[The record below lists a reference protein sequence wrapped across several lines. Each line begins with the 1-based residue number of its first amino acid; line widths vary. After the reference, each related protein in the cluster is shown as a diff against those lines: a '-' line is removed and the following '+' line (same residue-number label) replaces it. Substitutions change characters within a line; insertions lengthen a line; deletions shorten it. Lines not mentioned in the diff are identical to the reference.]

1 MRRKT
6 SKLNYTEKS
15 EMKLY
20 ESAVRKPISTILIF
34 VGVMVFGL
42 FSLNNLAID
51 MYPEMEMPAISVITT
66 YQGANATDIETNV
79 TRILED
85 NLNTVNNLKKITSKS
100 SDNVSLITLEFE
112 WGSDLN
118 EASNDIRDVVNRVR
132 SLLPDDADDP
142 SIFKFS
148 SSMIPVMVLSV
159 TADESYNG
167 LEKLLD
173 EQLVNRLNRIDGVG
187 SVSMMGAPERE
198 VQVNLD
204 PRKMEA
210 YNLTVEQIGGV
221 IASENVNI
229 PAGTLD
235 IGNNTINVKTDGE
248 FATSDDLYSVLIGSA
263 AGRDIYLR
271 DVAVIKDTL
280 EKETLDERINGS
292 KGVRVVVQKQS
303 GSNTV
308 NIVNKVTKD
317 LPELQKN
324 LPKDIQ
330 IDVLMDSSDNI
341 RDSISSLSETI
352 MFAFL
357 FVILVV
363 LFFLGRWR
371 ATFIICITIPISLIS
386 GFIYLYL
393 TGSTLNIISLSSL
406 SIAIGMVV
414 DDAIVVLENITT
426 HIEKGS
432 SPKEASIYGTN
443 EVWLSVIATTLTVVA
458 VFLPLTLVSGMAGIM
473 FRELGWMVSI
483 IVTVSTITAISL
495 TPMLSSKMLKK
506 EYVHD
511 YKGLGIIFKPV
522 DRFLDNLDRWYTS
535 ILTWSVRHRS
545 TIMSSVFV
553 LFGAGIFIAFKVPSD
568 FVPASDNAMIAMKV
582 ELDQNTGVEYTK
594 KVARR
599 IDTMIYGMYPDIEHV
614 STSAGSSSSDNVF
627 SAMNS
632 SGSNIINYTL
642 KFPKSHERK
651 KTIFQMSD
659 ELRTM
664 LSNIPEVKRSTVSP
678 GGSSGGGGGLG
689 SSSNVEVKVYGYD
702 FDRTNNIAADL
713 KSKMEKLDGA
723 RDVIISRED
732 MRPEYNVKLDRNRL
746 AFYGLNSATV
756 STSIRNRINGYTS
769 SKYRED
775 GDEYDIVV
783 RYDEPF
789 RTSIEDL
796 ENIIIYNANN
806 KAIRVGDVGTVIEE
820 YAPPAIE
827 RENRQR
833 VVKVTIQLG
842 DGVALGSVVEQVDAV
857 LDNYIVPDDIS
868 IDVGGTLED
877 QREAFWDLGTLF
889 ALIIMLVYIVMATQF
904 ESLMSP
910 FIIMITILL
919 AVPGV
924 FFALYF
930 TNTTLSLMALIGA
943 IMLVGIVVKNG
954 IVMVDYTNLLRER
967 GYGVTQAVIASGK
980 SRLRPVLMT
989 SLTTILGML
998 PMALGIGEGSELWQP
1013 MGISIIGG
1021 LSLSTLLT
1029 LVVVPVM
1036 YSIFGGAGIKR
1047 RRRLMREAYL
1057 NPSTPEA

>member
-1 MRRKT
+1 
-6 SKLNYTEKS
+6 
-15 EMKLY
+15 MKLY
-20 ESAVRKPISTILIF
+20 ESAVRKPISTVLIF

-51 MYPEMEMPAISVITT
+51 MYPEMEFPAISVITT
-66 YQGANATDIETNV
+66 YPGANATDIETNV

-118 EASNDIRDVVNRVR
+118 EASNDIRDAVNRVR
-132 SLLPDDADDP
+132 SLLPDDVDDP

-148 SSMIPVMVLSV
+148 SSMIPVVVLSV

-198 VQVNLD
+198 IQVNLD

-210 YNLTVEQIGGV
+210 YNLTVEQLGGI
-221 IASENVNI
+221 IAAENVNV
-229 PAGTLD
+229 PAGTIDL
-235 IGNNTINVKTDGE
+235 GNNTINVKTDGE
-248 FATSDDLYSVLIGSA
+248 FDSSDDLYGVLVSSY

-271 DVAVIKDTL
+271 DVAVLKDTIQ
-280 EKETLDERINGS
+280 KETLDERINGR
-292 KGVRVVVQKQS
+292 KGVRVIVQKQS

-308 NIVNKVTKD
+308 NIVNKVNEA

-324 LPKDIQ
+324 LPSDIE
-330 IDVLMDSSDNI
+330 ISVLMDGSENI
-341 RDSISSLSETI
+341 RDSINSLSETI

-371 ATFIICITIPISLIS
+371 ATLIVCITIPISLIT
-386 GFIYLYL
+386 GFIYLYI

-432 SPKEASIYGTN
+432 SPKEAAIYGTN

-458 VFLPLTLVSGMAGIM
+458 VFLPLTLVTGMAGIM

-495 TPMLSSKMLKK
+495 TPMLSSKLLKK
-506 EYVHD
+506 EYTHD
-511 YKGLGIIFKPV
+511 YKGLGIIFKPI
-522 DRFLDNLDRWYTS
+522 DRFLDNLDRWYAS
-535 ILTWSVRHRS
+535 ILTWAVRHRA
-545 TIMSSVFV
+545 TIMSGVLV
-553 LFGAGIFIAFKVPSD
+553 LFVAGVFIATKVPSD
-568 FVPASDNAMIAMKV
+568 FVPASDNAIIGMKV

-594 KVARR
+594 KVARQ
-599 IDTMIYGMYPDIEHV
+599 IDTMIYNMYPFVERV
-614 STSAGSSSSDNVF
+614 STSAGSSSSTNAF

-632 SGSNIINYTL
+632 SGTHIINYTI
-642 KFPKSHERK
+642 KFPKSHQREK
-651 KTIFQMSD
+651 SIFQMSD
-659 ELRTM
+659 ELRAELAT
-664 LSNIPEVKRSTVSP
+664 IPEVKRFTVSP
-678 GGSSGGGGGLG
+678 GGSNGGGGLG
-689 SSSNVEVKVYGYD
+689 SSSNIEVKIFGYD
-702 FDRTNNIAADL
+702 FDKTNEIAADL

-746 AFYGLNSATV
+746 AYYGLNSATV
-756 STSIRNRINGYTS
+756 SNAIRNRINGYTA

-775 GDEYDIVV
+775 GDEYDIIV
-783 RYDEPF
+783 RYDEPY
-789 RTSIEDL
+789 RTSIE
-796 ENIIIYNANN
+796 NIEDIILYNPSG
-806 KAIRVGDVGTVIEE
+806 KPIRVGDVGTVIEE
-820 YAPPAIE
+820 YAPPAID

-833 VVKVTIQLG
+833 VVKVTLQLG
-842 DGVALGSVVEQVDAV
+842 DGVALGSVVEQVNAV
-857 LDNYIVPDDIS
+857 LDGYVVPDDVS

-877 QREAFWDLGTLF
+877 QEEAFGDMAVLLV
-889 ALIIMLVYIVMATQF
+889 LIVMLVYIVMATQF
-904 ESLMSP
+904 ESLVSP

-930 TNTTLSLMALIGA
+930 TNTSLSLMALIGA

-967 GYGVTQAVIASGK
+967 GSGITQAVIASGK

-1021 LSLSTLLT
+1021 LTLSTLLT

-1036 YSIFGGAGIKR
+1036 YSIFGGAGVKR
-1047 RRRLMREAYL
+1047 RRKQMRAAYL
-1057 NPSTPEA
+1057 NSSEPAA

>member
-1 MRRKT
+1 
-6 SKLNYTEKS
+6 
-15 EMKLY
+15 MKLY
-20 ESAVRKPISTILIF
+20 ESAVRKPISTVLIF
-34 VGVMVFGL
+34 LGVMAFGL
-42 FSLNNLAID
+42 FSLKNLAVD
-51 MYPEMEMPAISVITT
+51 QYPEMEMPSISVITT
-66 YQGANATDIETNV
+66 YAGANATDIETNV
-79 TRILED
+79 TRVLED
-85 NLNTVNNLKKITSKS
+85 NLNTVNNLKNITSKS

-132 SLLPDDADDP
+132 SLLPDDVDDP

-187 SVSMMGAPERE
+187 AVSMMGAPVRE
-198 VQVNLD
+198 IQVNLD

-210 YNLTVEQIGGV
+210 YNLTVEQLGAIV
-221 IASENVNI
+221 AAENVNI
-229 PAGTLD
+229 PAGTIDL
-235 IGNNTINVKTDGE
+235 GNNTINVKTDGE
-248 FATSDDLYSVLIGSA
+248 FDSSDDLYGILVASYG
-263 AGRDIYLR
+263 GRDIYLR
-271 DVAVIKDTL
+271 DVAMIRDTL
-280 EKETLDERINGS
+280 QKETLDERINGR
-292 KGVRVVVQKQS
+292 KGVRIIVQKQS

-308 NIVNKVTKD
+308 NIVDKLIST
-317 LPELQKN
+317 LPDIQKN
-324 LPKDIQ
+324 LPRDID
-330 IDVLMDSSDNI
+330 ISVLMDGSENI
-341 RDSISSLSETI
+341 RDSIDSLSETI

-371 ATFIICITIPISLIS
+371 ATLIVCITIPISLIT

-426 HIEKGS
+426 HIERGS
-432 SPKEASIYGTN
+432 SPKEAAIYGTN

-483 IVTVSTITAISL
+483 IVTISTVTAISL
-495 TPMLSSKMLKK
+495 TPMLSSKLLRK
-506 EYVHD
+506 EYTHD
-511 YKGLGIIFKPV
+511 YKGLGIIFKPI
-522 DRFLDNLDRWYTS
+522 DRFLDKLDNFYAS
-535 ILTWSVRHRS
+535 ILTWAVRHR
-545 TIMSSVFV
+545 TLVLCVAFV
-553 LFGAGIFIAFKVPSD
+553 LFLSGLFIARKVPTD
-568 FVPASDNAMIAMKV
+568 FVPTSDNAIIGMKV

-599 IDTMIYGMYPDIEHV
+599 IDTMIHEMYPFVERV
-614 STSAGSSSSDNVF
+614 STSAGSSSGSNAF

-632 SGSNIINYTL
+632 SGSHIINYTI
-642 KFPKSHERK
+642 KFPKSHERDK
-651 KTIFQMSD
+651 SIFEMGD
-659 ELRTM
+659 ELRRQLAT
-664 LSNIPEVKRSTVSP
+664 IPEIKRFSVSP
-678 GGSSGGGGGLG
+678 GGSMGGGRGMGAG
-689 SSSNVEVKVYGYD
+689 SNIEVKVFGYD
-702 FDRTNNIAADL
+702 FDKTNDIAADL
-713 KSKMEKLDGA
+713 KRTLEQLDGA

-732 MRPEYNVKLDRNRL
+732 MRPEYNVKLDRSRL
-746 AFYGLNSATV
+746 AYYGLNSATV
-756 STSIRNRINGYTS
+756 SAAIRNRINGYTA

-775 GDEYDIVV
+775 GDEYDIIV
-783 RYDEPF
+783 RYDEPY
-789 RTSIEDL
+789 RTSIEDIEEIL
-796 ENIIIYNANN
+796 LYNSSGNAV
-806 KAIRVGDVGTVIEE
+806 RVGDVGQVVEE

-842 DGVALGSVVEQVDAV
+842 NKVALGSMVEKVNAV
-857 LDNYIVPDDIS
+857 LDNYVVPDDVS
-868 IDVGGTLED
+868 VELGGTLED
-877 QREAFWDLGTLF
+877 QQESFRDMAVLF
-889 ALIIMLVYIVMATQF
+889 VLIVILVYIVMATQF
-904 ESLMSP
+904 ESFVNP

-930 TNTTLSLMALIGA
+930 TGTSLNLMALIGA

-954 IVMVDYTNLLRER
+954 IVMVDYINLLRER
-967 GYGVTQAVIASGK
+967 GSGITQAVIASGK

-998 PMALGIGEGSELWQP
+998 PMSLGIGEGSELWQP

-1021 LSLSTLLT
+1021 LTFSTLLT
-1029 LVVVPVM
+1029 LLVVPVM

-1047 RRRLMREAYL
+1047 KRRKIREAYL
-1057 NPSTPEA
+1057 TEAAPEA